1 MNRLV
6 LSQNPGQSVSPTIR
20 CRRLLAIACLA
31 GAITTTAGCGVT
43 GPREWVRNGFKVGP
57 EYCPPPAPVANAWIG
72 ADDPRLQNRHLRDWW
87 TVFQDPT
94 LNALVERAYAQNLSL
109 RVLGARVLEARAQ
122 RAIAAGSLFPQ
133 QQQAVGNY
141 SRINISENT
150 FNNPSVF
157 KTLSPFPLPPGT
169 HISNF
174 YSDWSAG
181 FNLSWE
187 ADFWGRFRRNV
198 ESADARLDASV
209 ENYDD
214 ALVTL
219 LADVAVNYVQ
229 YRVAQQRLKIVN
241 DNVRIQEGVL
251 RLAADR
257 FRVGT
262 ATELDV
268 KQAQT
273 VLEATRAAMPVIRM
287 ILGQANDQLC
297 ILLGVPPRDLA
308 AELGPGPELG
318 QDPMPNT
325 PNWAAAG
332 IPADLLRR
340 RPDVRSAERQ
350 VAAQC
355 AQIGVA
361 EADLYPALFVNG
373 TLGYESAD
381 LSQLFASKSFVGT
394 ITPGFRWN
402 VLNYGRIINNV
413 RLQEA
418 RTQEL
423 ISAYQNQVL
432 RAAREA
438 QTSLRNF
445 TESQEQARDLAMS
458 VDAAVGATRIGVKQY
473 ETGTTSFNTV
483 FQLETAQVQ
492 QQEQWVLAQGSTATN
507 LINVYRAVGGGW
519 EIRLAQDGQ
528 AAAQVYSPPPP
539 ATPPPAEIK
548 PAPIPSPPS
557 IDSR

>member
-1 MNRLV
+1 MN
-6 LSQNPGQSVSPTIR
+6 PP
-20 CRRLLAIACLA
+20 RRPSRRFLAIACVVA
-31 GAITTTAGCGVT
+31 AIATATGCGVT
-43 GPREWVRNGFKVGP
+43 GPREWLRNGFKVGP
-57 EYCPPPAPVANAWIG
+57 EYCPAPAPVADAWIG
-72 ADDPRLQNRHLRDWW
+72 ADDPHVQNRHLRDWW

-94 LNALVERAYAQNLSL
+94 LNGLVERAYAQNLSL

-133 QQQAVGNY
+133 QQQTTGNY

-169 HISNF
+169 RISNF

-187 ADFWGRFRRNV
+187 ADFWGRFRRNI

-219 LADVAVNYVQ
+219 LSDVAINYVQ

-241 DNVRIQEGVL
+241 DNVRIQDGVL
-251 RLAADR
+251 RLAEDR

-273 VLEATRAAMPVIRM
+273 VLEATRAAIPVIRM
-287 ILGQANDQLC
+287 LEGQANDQLC

-308 AELGPGPELG
+308 VELGPGPELG
-318 QDPMPNT
+318 QNPMPST
-325 PNWAAAG
+325 PDWVAAG

-350 VAAQC
+350 VAAQS

-361 EADLYPALFVNG
+361 EADLYPAVFVNG

-445 TESQEQARDLAMS
+445 SESQEQARSLAMS
-458 VDAAVGATRIGVKQY
+458 VDAAVGATQIGVKQY

-492 QQEQWVLAQGSTATN
+492 QQEQLVLAQGSTATN
-507 LINVYRAVGGGW
+507 LINVYRALGGGW
-519 EIRLAQDGQ
+519 EIRLAQEGQ
-528 AAAQVYSPPPP
+528 PAVPPNSPPPP
-539 ATPPPAEIK
+539 AIPPPETR
-548 PAPIPSPPS
+548 PEPIPSPPS
-557 IDSR
+557 IDGQ